1 MSQKSDKEC
10 EKEVGGK
17 RELESLLSVLDP
29 SACEGRPQVGFP

>member
-17 RELESLLSVLDP
+17 RELESLLSVK
-29 SACEGRPQVGFP
+29 EGLRLVSLEEQSQG